1 MEGDP
6 KLTKENSKNA
16 KKNKR
21 NSVRWG
27 VETRITL
34 GLKSLQLIWI
44 GQVFII
50 ETQSESNSSQ
60 RKWDFSLKLQHL
72 AEATLLTRSNS
83 NEWDWATTSD
93 PKNAQ

>member
-60 RKWDFSLKLQHL
+60 RKWDFFIKTTTPSWSDVTNSVKLKWMRL
-72 AEATLLTRSNS
+72 SNHVR
-83 NEWDWATTSD
+83 
-93 PKNAQ
+93 P